1 MYNILTNKIMEDE
14 FLKQEIF
21 EALLN
26 NVEVNGDFEPEH
38 MEEVPSVTF
47 VAEAKGY
54 RMLFE
59 RYRDEVS
66 IEGLTYENEF
76 IDDLLTEEQT
86 EALDRK
92 MDEVLDYWLAD
103 KRAEYKEYLREVKL
117 GYAI

>member
-1 MYNILTNKIMEDE
+1 MEDE
-14 FLKQEIF
+14 FLKQDIF

-47 VAEAKGY
+47 VSEAKGY
-54 RMLFE
+54 RMFFE
-59 RYRDEVS
+59 MYRNELTVEEITYKNEYIDE
-66 IEGLTYENEF
+66 
-76 IDDLLTEEQT
+76 LLTEEQLK
-86 EALDRK
+86 ALELK